1 MAQKYS
7 IFIILFI
14 FIASCKQE
22 SNNESIIPSISIK
35 KVEQLKLN
43 GKDSAVNFI
52 IAYADGDGD
61 IGLNTDDTIPP
72 FNESSP
78 FYNNLIIE
86 IYEVVNGKASKI
98 PKPGFP
104 GEFLNY
110 NDRIINLTPT
120 GKSKSISGEI
130 QMLLKASPSAGVF
143 PDSMYYSFQLYD
155 RALNKSNKAQTP
167 VLRFEF

>member
-22 SNNESIIPSISIK
+22 SSNESIIPSISIK

-43 GKDSAVNFI
+43 GKDSAVNFVI
-52 IAYADGDGD
+52 TYADGNGD
-61 IGLNTDDTIPP
+61 IGLNTDDTMAP
-72 FNESSP
+72 FNENSP

-86 IYEVVNGKASKI
+86 LYQVVNGKASRI

-104 GEFLNY
+104 GDSLNY
-110 NDRIINLTPT
+110 NERIVNLTPT
-120 GKSKSISGEI
+120 GKSKAISGEI
-130 QMLLKASPSAGVF
+130 RMLLKASPYLGIF
-143 PDSMYYSFQLYD
+143 PDSMFYTFQLYD
-155 RALNKSNKAQTP
+155 RALNKSNKVQTQ